1 MKKKPNRL
9 GARLAEF
16 LELPLDT
23 VVDLPRLVASGNQQL
38 VIENHR
44 GVIEYETSVIRVGTK
59 LGELKITGSELALI
73 SVLKEELVI
82 AGKIEQIEMVD
93 WR

>member
-1 MKKKPNRL
+1 MKLKPNRL
-9 GARLAEF
+9 GAKLAEF

-23 VVDLPRLVASGNQQL
+23 VVELPKMVVSGNQQL

-44 GVIEYETSVIRVGTK
+44 GIIEYERSLIRVGTK
-59 LGELKITGSELALI
+59 LGEIKITGSDLALI

-82 AGKIEQIEMVD
+82 TGKIEQIQMVD

>member
-23 VVDLPRLVASGNQQL
+23 VVDLPRLVVSGNQQL

-44 GVIEYETSVIRVGTK
+44 GIIEYEPTVIRVGTK
-59 LGELKITGSELALI
+59 LGEIRITGAELALI

-82 AGKIEQIEMVD
+82 HGKIGQIEMVD

>member
-1 MKKKPNRL
+1 MKFKPNRL
-9 GARLAEF
+9 GMKLAEF

-23 VVDLPRLVASGNQQL
+23 VVELPKIIVSGNQQL

-44 GVIEYETSVIRVGTK
+44 GIIEYEPSVIRVGTK

-73 SVLKEELVI
+73 SVLKEQLI
-82 AGKIEQIEMVD
+82 ITGKIGQIEMVD

>member
-1 MKKKPNRL
+1 MKLKPSRL
-9 GARLAEF
+9 GAKLAEF

-23 VVDLPRLVASGNQQL
+23 VVELPKMVISGNQQL
-38 VIENHR
+38 VIVNHR
-44 GVIEYETSVIRVGTK
+44 GVIEYERSVIRVGTK
-59 LGELKITGSELALI
+59 LGELKITGVELALI

-82 AGKIEQIEMVD
+82 AGKIGLIEMVD

>member
-1 MKKKPNRL
+1 MKLKPNRL
-9 GARLAEF
+9 GTKLAEF

-23 VVDLPRLVASGNQQL
+23 VIELPKMVVSGNQQL

-44 GVIEYETSVIRVGTK
+44 GLIEYERSVIRVGTK
-59 LGELKITGSELALI
+59 LGEIKITGSELALI

-82 AGKIEQIEMVD
+82 AGKIGQIEMVD

>member
-1 MKKKPNRL
+1 MK
-9 GARLAEF
+9 LAEF

-23 VVDLPRLVASGNQQL
+23 VIDLPKMIISGNQHL

-44 GVIEYETSVIRVGTK
+44 GVIEYEPSIIRVGTK
-59 LGELKITGSELALI
+59 LGELKITGAGLTLV
-73 SVLKEELVI
+73 SVYKEELTVT
-82 AGKIEQIEMVD
+82 GKIEQVEMVD

>member
-1 MKKKPNRL
+1 MKLKQNRL
-9 GARLAEF
+9 GAKLAEF

-23 VVDLPRLVASGNQQL
+23 VIDLPKIVVSGNQQV

-44 GVIEYETSVIRVGTK
+44 GVIEYEPTIIRVGTK
-59 LGELKITGSELALI
+59 LGELKIAGAELVLV
-73 SVLKEELVI
+73 SVFKEELVI
-82 AGKIEQIEMVD
+82 TGKIGQIEMVD

>member
-1 MKKKPNRL
+1 LKLKPNRL
-9 GARLAEF
+9 GTKLAEF

-23 VVDLPRLVASGNQQL
+23 VVELPKMVVNGNQQL

-44 GVIEYETSVIRVGTK
+44 GIIEYESSVIRVGTK
-59 LGELKITGSELALI
+59 LGEIKITGSQLALI
-73 SVLKEELVI
+73 SVLKEDLVI
-82 AGKIEQIEMVD
+82 AGKIRQIEMVD